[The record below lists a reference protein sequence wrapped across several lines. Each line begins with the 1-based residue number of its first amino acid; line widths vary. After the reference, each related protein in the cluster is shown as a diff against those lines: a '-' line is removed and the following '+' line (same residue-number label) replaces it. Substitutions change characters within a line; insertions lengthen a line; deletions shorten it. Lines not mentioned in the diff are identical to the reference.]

1 MDGNSN
7 RVVRMRDLPSIVG
20 LSRAAIYKSIAAL
33 DFPHGMRLTK
43 NGRAVGWLLSD
54 VLAWVESRK
63 SIVAG
68 RDCS

>member
-20 LSRAAIYKSIAAL
+20 LSRAAIYKAIAGL
-33 DFPHGMRLTK
+33 DFPPGMRLTK

-68 RDCS
+68 RDRS